1 MLASSQPG
9 VCLRC
14 INFSNI
20 HAQVKNLGCANHHG
34 APMGFCTHCYVKM
47 VFPPGVVVMVNPWDP
62 HIICKTFWTPPK
74 NVQKKHNI
82 FLVYKY
88 YISGFFPREQC
99 LFLAC
104 SKPRTFYSKPVPK
117 NKAKAK
123 ALPSENQ
130 KDE

>member
-88 YISGFFPREQC
+88 YIKWIFPSRAMPISCMFQTEDVLLQTGPQEQGESQGFAF
-99 LFLAC
+99 
-104 SKPRTFYSKPVPK
+104 
-117 NKAKAK
+117 
-123 ALPSENQ
+123 
-130 KDE
+130 